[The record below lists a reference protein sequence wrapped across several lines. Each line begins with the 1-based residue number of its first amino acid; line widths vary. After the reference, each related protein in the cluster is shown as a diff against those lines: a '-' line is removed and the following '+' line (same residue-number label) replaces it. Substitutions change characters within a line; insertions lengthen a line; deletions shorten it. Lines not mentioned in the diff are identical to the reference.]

1 MRDMVKNASEKKVE
15 AYIKANENYIA
26 IAKLKG
32 NIPLL
37 TVVVS
42 EGNMPD
48 RIGGMAVLLEVETEL
63 SNL

>member
-1 MRDMVKNASEKKVE
+1 VE
-15 AYIKANENYIA
+15 AYIKANENYVA

-42 EGNMPD
+42 EGNMSD